1 MSFRMRVGGAG
12 FGLLLSWSLYLAL
25 GASCAQAE
33 NKSETQASPR
43 PTMRVVFEEMRVL
56 IPLSLSKDRWSAPA
70 SRDKVLASLERL
82 EMAASAL
89 ESHGRSREAGFSELA
104 INLGGDFNEARERYR
119 MGAYEEARF
128 FLTGSLQ
135 NCVACHIRLRT
146 DRSFPL
152 ADELMNDKE
161 VEALE
166 PLEKARLF
174 VIVRR
179 FDQALS
185 VWEGLLLDRELAAA
199 GLDASGVLV
208 DYLNVAIRV
217 RGAIS
222 RSAMTLAKF
231 AARDDLPIYLRRRVN
246 EWRSALAGLDAA
258 QFKEGVAPSLQLGT
272 TLARQAGEISEGPYG
287 RDGLIQDLAAASQLV
302 AWLEQD
308 RVSAT
313 TESRNRTPKERN
325 DAALAYYWLGVV
337 EARSLDGFW
346 INLSER
352 HLEAAIR
359 SDPKGPLAEKA
370 YSLLE
375 ETQVLGYGGSSG
387 VHLPTD
393 VWNLLLEL
401 RELMGIEEG
410 DDG

>member
-1 MSFRMRVGGAG
+1 MSFRMRVGTAG
-12 FGLLLSWSLYLAL
+12 LGFLFTWSLCLAL

-33 NKSETQASPR
+33 KKAEEGVSPR
-43 PTMRVVFEEMRVL
+43 PTMRVVFEEMREL
-56 IPLSLSKDRWSAPA
+56 IPLSLSKDRWSEP
-70 SRDKVLASLERL
+70 SNRTKVLASLERL
-82 EMAASAL
+82 ELAASAL
-89 ESHGRSREAGFSELA
+89 ESHGRGREAGFSELA

-152 ADELMNDKE
+152 ADELMNNKE
-161 VEALE
+161 VEALQ

-185 VWEGLLLDRELAAA
+185 VWEGLLLDKELAAA

-217 RGAIS
+217 RGAIL
-222 RSAMTLAKF
+222 RSATTLAKF
-231 AARDDLPIYLRRRVN
+231 AARDDLPLYLQRRVN

-258 QFKEGVAPSLQLGT
+258 QFKEGVAPSLELGT
-272 TLARQAGEISEGPYG
+272 KLARQAGEISEGPYG

-308 RVSAT
+308 RVTAT
-313 TESRNRTPKERN
+313 TQSRNRTTKERN

-410 DDG
+410 NDG

>member
-1 MSFRMRVGGAG
+1 MASRIRLLAIV
-12 FGLLLSWSLYLAL
+12 FGCLLLVQFADVKAEE
-25 GASCAQAE
+25 ASD
-33 NKSETQASPR
+33 SPR
-43 PTMRVVFEEMRVL
+43 PTMRLVFEEMREL
-56 IPLSLSKDRWSAPA
+56 IPLSLTKDRWSAPET
-70 SRDKVLASLERL
+70 RPKVLAALERL
-82 EMAASAL
+82 EMAASVL
-89 ESHGRSREAGFSELA
+89 ESHGHGREAGFSQLA
-104 INLGGDFNEARERYR
+104 INLAGDLNEARERYR
-119 MGAYEEARF
+119 LGAYEEARF

-146 DRSFPL
+146 DHSFPL
-152 ADELMNDKE
+152 ADELTNREE
-161 VEALE
+161 VDVLE

-179 FDQALS
+179 FDEALGL
-185 VWEGLLLDRELAAA
+185 WEGMLSDREFSAS

-217 RGAIS
+217 RGAIP
-222 RSAMTLAKF
+222 RARKTLGQF
-231 AARDDLPIYLRRRVN
+231 AGRGDLPLYLKRRVG
-246 EWRSALAGLDAA
+246 EWQTALDELDPA
-258 QFKEGVAPSLQLGT
+258 QFNAGVAPSLELGAR
-272 TLARQAGEISEGPYG
+272 LARQAGEVSEGPYG

-308 RVSAT
+308 RANAT
-313 TESRNRTPKERN
+313 LANRNRTKEERN
-325 DAALAYYWLGVV
+325 HAALAYYWLGVV

-359 SDPKGPLAEKA
+359 ADPKGPLAEKA

-393 VWNLLLEL
+393 VWNLLREL
-401 RELMGIEEG
+401 RELMGLEAGAEG
-410 DDG
+410 

>member
-1 MSFRMRVGGAG
+1 
-12 FGLLLSWSLYLAL
+12 
-25 GASCAQAE
+25 
-33 NKSETQASPR
+33 
-43 PTMRVVFEEMRVL
+43 MRVVFEEMRVL

>member
-1 MSFRMRVGGAG
+1 MSFRMRVGAAG
-12 FGLLLSWSLYLAL
+12 LGFLFSWSLFLAL

-33 NKSETQASPR
+33 KKSEGQVSPR
-43 PTMRVVFEEMRVL
+43 PTMRVVFEEMRQL
-56 IPLSLSKDRWSAPA
+56 IPLSLSKERWSEPSARP
-70 SRDKVLASLERL
+70 KVLASLERL

-89 ESHGRSREAGFSELA
+89 ESHSRSREAGFSELA

-119 MGAYEEARF
+119 IGAYEEARF

-152 ADELMNDKE
+152 ADELMENDE
-161 VEALE
+161 VKDLE

-179 FDQALS
+179 FDEALG
-185 VWEGLLLDRELAAA
+185 VWEGLLLDKELAAS

-208 DYLNVAIRV
+208 DYLNVALRV
-217 RGAIS
+217 RGAIM
-222 RSAMTLAKF
+222 RSATILTKF
-231 AARDDLPIYLRRRVN
+231 AARDDLPLYLKRRVN
-246 EWRSALAGLDAA
+246 EWRSALAGLDAK
-258 QFKEGVAPSLQLGT
+258 QFEQGVAPSLELGT

-313 TESRNRTPKERN
+313 TQSRNRTPKERN

-410 DDG
+410 SDG